1 MKFIIYD
8 VFYLRKILITIM
20 EETNNE
26 IFIINL
32 DDDLMPLFNS
42 YKKNL
47 TIFLKNNFLLNKHY
61 IMKSYGI
68 KKKGGQNKIKYLLT
82 QECFELFK
90 NTFNL
95 KHRYLTKINDN
106 VTHINILMSLEN
118 QTIGFI
124 ENSFKDVIK
133 TKRQKS
139 FNNYKVDLYFE
150 DYKLVIECDECD
162 HLDRDPI
169 KEKERED
176 YILST
181 GNSII
186 RYNPNDKLFDLSL
199 VLREIH
205 KFILNF
211 DKHTKLIK
219 VKFE

>member
-1 MKFIIYD
+1 MELINYD
-8 VFYLRKILITIM
+8 MFSK
-20 EETNNE
+20 
-26 IFIINL
+26 NL
-32 DDDLMPLFNS
+32 DDDLMPMFNS
-42 YKKNL
+42 HKKNL
-47 TIFLKNNFLLNKHY
+47 TDFIKKNFLLNKHY
-61 IMKSYGI
+61 IMKPYGI

-82 QECFELFK
+82 EECFNLVK

-95 KHRYLTKINDN
+95 KHKYLTKINDN
-106 VTHINILMSLEN
+106 VSHVNILMSLEN

-150 DYKLVIECDECD
+150 DYKLVVECDEND
-162 HLDRDPI
+162 HLDRNPI

-211 DKHTKLIK
+211 DRQTKLIK
-219 VKFE
+219 VNFE

>member
-1 MKFIIYD
+1 MEQINYD
-8 VFYLRKILITIM
+8 AFTKNLEEIKSYSSKDHILR
-20 EETNNE
+20 
-26 IFIINL
+26 FV
-32 DDDLMPLFNS
+32 
-42 YKKNL
+42 KKNL
-47 TIFLKNNFLLNKHY
+47 KENVHY
-61 IMKSYGI
+61 IVRKANLTKIGR
-68 KKKGGQNKIKYLLT
+68 GGHNKIDCLLT
-82 QECFELFK
+82 EECFNLVK

-95 KHRYLTKINDN
+95 KHKYLTKINDN
-106 VTHINILMSLEN
+106 ATHINILMSLEN

-124 ENSFKDVIK
+124 ENSFKDIIK

-150 DYKLVIECDECD
+150 DYKLVVECDEND

-211 DKHTKLIK
+211 DRQTKLIK
-219 VKFE
+219 VNFE